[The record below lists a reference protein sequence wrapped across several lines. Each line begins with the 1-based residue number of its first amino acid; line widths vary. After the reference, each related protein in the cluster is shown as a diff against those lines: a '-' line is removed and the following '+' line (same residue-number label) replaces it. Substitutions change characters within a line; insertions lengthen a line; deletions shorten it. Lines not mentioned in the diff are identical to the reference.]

1 MVQGS
6 TGTGYGGFIYLYH
19 PKEWQQAYYKA
30 TKPKRQAYGKKYY
43 ELNKEKLLKKSK
55 EYYNKPDE
63 NGNNYY
69 QRNREKLLEYGK
81 RYRDSKKVKDSKV

>member
-55 EYYNKPDE
+55 EDIE
-63 NGNNYY
+63 
-69 QRNREKLLEYGK
+69 RVRKLKIVRFSFFNPL
-81 RYRDSKKVKDSKV
+81 